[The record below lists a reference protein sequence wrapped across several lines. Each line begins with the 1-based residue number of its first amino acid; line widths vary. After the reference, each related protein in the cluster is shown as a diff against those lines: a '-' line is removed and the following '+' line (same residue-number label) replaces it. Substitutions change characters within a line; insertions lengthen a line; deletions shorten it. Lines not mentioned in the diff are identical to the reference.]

1 MEGRER
7 AVVRVRTSGEPVEL
21 RRSIAQLFSR
31 MKNLTIAPAT
41 PEEVRSGELGLKLRH
56 YNYGFVGEYPEQQY
70 IRLNARDENGRLLG
84 GLRGFVFLYWLNIE
98 VLFVEEDARGSGLG
112 SRLLAEA
119 EQQAIAL
126 GAKHAKLDTFEW
138 QARPFYL
145 KHGYEEFARIDDY
158 APGFYLSY
166 MKKSLLR

>member
-1 MEGRER
+1 M
-7 AVVRVRTSGEPVEL
+7 TN
-21 RRSIAQLFSR
+21 I
-31 MKNLTIAPAT
+31 TITTPT

-84 GLRGFVFLYWLNIE
+84 GLRSFVFLYWLNVE
-98 VLFVEEDARGSGLG
+98 VLFVEEDARGAGLG

-119 EQQAIAL
+119 ERQAIAL
-126 GAKHAKLDTFEW
+126 GAKNVNVSTFQW

-145 KHGYEEFARIDDY
+145 KHGYEEFGRIDDY
-158 APGFYLSY
+158 ASGFYLAY
-166 MKKSLLR
+166 MKKSLVR